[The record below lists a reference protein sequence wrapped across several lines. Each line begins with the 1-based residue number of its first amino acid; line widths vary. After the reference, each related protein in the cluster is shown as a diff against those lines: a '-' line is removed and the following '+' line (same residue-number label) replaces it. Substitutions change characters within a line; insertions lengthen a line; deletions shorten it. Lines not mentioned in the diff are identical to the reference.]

1 MGWPATNVTKSLSL
15 ASSTSIGSISTA
27 NGGTVTLSCTTLDSA
42 RRITVTSA
50 SLSGPTYVVFGRQV
64 ANGPIIS
71 ETIIPS
77 TTVGSAATTVQDF
90 IQVTAVTLSCAIT
103 NSSGGL
109 LIGTSTQGGTQWYPV
124 DTTRNPVNL
133 SFQLTPTSSLTATS
147 FEYSQD
153 AANYNPRTG
162 LWDNCAAPTRGPLP
176 TISSLG
182 SSVIGPATTAG
193 FITTPIVSWRITF
206 TSCSSALGSVG
217 ASVLQSGV

>member
-27 NGGTVTLSCTTLDSA
+27 GGGTVTLSCSLLDTA
-42 RRITVTSA
+42 RRISVFSA

-71 ETIIPS
+71 ETITPS
-77 TTVGSAATTVQDF
+77 TTVVSVATTVQDF

-103 NSSGGL
+103 NSSGGF
-109 LIGTSTQGGTQWYPV
+109 LIGTSTNGGTTWYPI
-124 DTTRNPVNL
+124 DTTRNPIAV
-133 SFQLTPTSSLTATS
+133 SFQMTPTSSLTQTS

-153 AANYNPRTG
+153 YPNYNPRTG
-162 LWDNCAAPTRGPLP
+162 LWDNCASPTRGPLP

-182 SSVIGPATTAG
+182 SSVIGPGTTAG
-193 FITTPIVSWRITF
+193 SIGAPIVSWRVTLS
-206 TSCSSALGSVG
+206 SCSSALGSVA
-217 ASVLQSGV
+217 ASVVQSGV